1 MKNNSHVYSSSQM
14 DMYSDNHKSS
24 VTDMIFPAPE
34 KVPNELMRDAYTK
47 IYYSFKEI
55 REDRE
60 DIMNT
65 LREETLKN
73 EEQRNYIEILKQTL
87 ESNLVKSGLQ
97 PFLDKHKN
105 MSNTGNKFYKSTSD
119 FVIDIVLLKQETE
132 NYRKELLNSQYTI
145 DDLNRQIEIL
155 QGTNNEMNMKK
166 EKIKESLENGI
177 RELEEAKE
185 KVQTLELE
193 KDYLA
198 DELNELREYND
209 RILKDYENTLERNC
223 IIEKELEILRNQI
236 SDQRLLENKLS
247 EYKSNF
253 EKMSVELENL
263 FNEKEAAEEKCNKF
277 SEENQEILDNY
288 NICKEE
294 NENIKIVIKEKEEK
308 IRELE
313 ECNEKL
319 MKKNEDL
326 SINLNDSL
334 KILSETE
341 RSLENNASEFEK
353 LKRDYKELKS
363 SNDEILNKNE
373 SLNSANESLQAEINK
388 IKNENLQVVL
398 ENDKYRLEATEFSNN
413 FNKILDQYETLNKNF
428 KNLEAGYNTIKM
440 EKENLIKELSLGKE
454 KHSNDDYSKTKEIN
468 KLSTQIST
476 LKSEKTEMENFLNKE
491 ITKLKEEYNRNLI
504 SRNESDMLMKKEL
517 NSMKINYEELLNDK
531 NYLEI
536 EMIEKEKYLKS
547 LEEELSRRANK
558 KTKNTLEI
566 DDGLHDVKLAIH
578 SCLSV
583 ANVFMKKYSKC
594 YNKELNESYYNMSST
609 VTGNNPKLV
618 LDSLRNLEEWLN
630 NMCKELESYYLRI
643 NNTIH
648 NNEEVS
654 TLQFQYQQIK
664 EVYKDLCATHEKA
677 LKELQSF
684 KNDNK
689 KLYDLNKKF
698 SDESSKAGFISK
710 ENKFFESLFSKI
722 FRSANTPREIANL
735 YNEIINNNNLLLN
748 FESDRSKIQKKIDNL
763 EREILRKKTNV
774 NSDNPLANELEKLNN
789 LKNNFEMKILEKK
802 KFIFD
807 LEDKIKLLEEKNQG
821 HKDSTGL
828 QFNVFKANLMD
839 KEKTNLNGN
848 NTHTR
853 ELRYENSHVP
863 VNTESNSKKLFE
875 SFGQNHSKNSTQE
888 NQKEKESP
896 NFNFPMNGPSSSYYK
911 RVMDLNIPNSFHE
924 K

>member
-1 MKNNSHVYSSSQM
+1 MKNNTNVFSTSPYE
-14 DMYSDNHKSS
+14 MYSDNHKPNLS
-24 VTDMIFPAPE
+24 DMVFPAPE
-34 KVPNELMRDAYTK
+34 KVPNELMRDAYHK
-47 IYYSFKEI
+47 IYYSFKEL

-97 PFLDKHKN
+97 PFLDKHRN
-105 MSNTGNKFYKSTSD
+105 MNNTGNKFYKSTSD
-119 FVIDIVLLKQETE
+119 FVVDIVQLKQDAE
-132 NYRKELLNSQYTI
+132 NYRKELLNSQYNI
-145 DDLNRQIEIL
+145 EDLNRQIEIL
-155 QGTNNEMNMKK
+155 QTTNNEMNMKK

-198 DELNELREYND
+198 EELNELREYND
-209 RILKDYENTLERNC
+209 RILKDYENTLDRNS

-236 SDQRLLENKLS
+236 SDQRLLENKLV

-253 EKMSVELENL
+253 EKMSEELENL
-263 FNEKEAAEEKCNKF
+263 FNEKETAEEKCNKF
-277 SEENQEILDNY
+277 SEENQELLDNY
-288 NICKEE
+288 NHIKEE
-294 NENIKIVIKEKEEK
+294 NENLKNLIKEKEEK
-308 IRELE
+308 ISELE

-319 MKKNEDL
+319 LKKNEEL
-326 SINLNDSL
+326 SSNLNDSL

-341 RSLENNASEFEK
+341 RSLENNTSEFEK
-353 LKRDYKELKS
+353 LKKDYSNLKL
-363 SNDEILNKNE
+363 SNEETLIKNE
-373 SLNSANESLQAEINK
+373 SLQTENENLQAELNK
-388 IKNENLQVVL
+388 QKNENLQVLL

-428 KNLEAGYNTIKM
+428 KNLETGYNTLKM
-440 EKENLIKELSLGKE
+440 EKENLYKELSLDKE
-454 KHSNDDYSKTKEIN
+454 KHSNDEYSKTKEIN
-468 KLSTQIST
+468 KLSNQISS

-491 ITKLKEEYNRNLI
+491 ITKLKEEYNRSLI
-504 SRNESDMLMKKEL
+504 SRNESDLLMKKEL

-536 EMIEKEKYLKS
+536 ELIEKEKYVKS
-547 LEEELSRRANK
+547 LEEELSRRAK
-558 KTKNTLEI
+558 KKSNNSLEI
-566 DDGLHDVKLAIH
+566 DDGLHEVKLAIH

-583 ANVFMKKYSKC
+583 ANVFMKKYSNC
-594 YNKELNESYYNMSST
+594 YNKELNESYYNMSSNNS
-609 VTGNNPKLV
+609 NNPKFV
-618 LDSLRNLEEWLN
+618 LESLRNLEEWLN
-630 NMCKELESYYLRI
+630 NICKELESYYLKI
-643 NNTIH
+643 NTFQNS
-648 NNEEVS
+648 EEVS
-654 TLQFQYQQIK
+654 SLQLQYQQIK
-664 EVYKDLCATHEKA
+664 EIYKDLCLTHEKA

-698 SDESSKAGFISK
+698 SEENFKAGFIAK
-710 ENKFFESLFSKI
+710 ENKFFENLFSKI
-722 FRSANTPREIANL
+722 LKSNGTPREIANL
-735 YNEIINNNNLLLN
+735 YNEIINNNNLMLN
-748 FESDRSKIQKKIDNL
+748 FESDRSKLQKKIDSI
-763 EREILRKKTNV
+763 EREILRKKSNV
-774 NSDNPLANELEKLNN
+774 NSDNPLAIELEKLNN

-802 KFIFD
+802 NIIFD

-828 QFNVFKANLMD
+828 QLNVFKANLID
-839 KEKTNLNGN
+839 KEKN
-848 NTHTR
+848 NTNKNSNAR
-853 ELRYENSHVP
+853 EFRYENSPVP
-863 VNTESNSKKLFE
+863 LNSESNSKKFFE
-875 SFGQNHSKNSTQE
+875 SFGHNQTKNSTQE

-896 NFNFPMNGPSSSYYK
+896 NFNIPMNGPSSSYYK
-911 RVMDLNIPNSFHE
+911 RVLDLNIPNSFQE